1 MLRYS
6 HITLLL
12 AVPVIIIGGL
22 ITLNFTFTLTWAE
35 THIHDKEGHTHDE
48 EAHTHDEEAHT
59 HDEEGHTHDEEGH
72 THDEEGHTHDE
83 EAHTHDE
90 EAHTHDEEAH
100 THDEEGHT
108 HDEEGH
114 THDEEGHTH
123 DEEAGHVHS
132 QEDTVTLTDKAK
144 INIGLKTDE
153 VDIRAIETV
162 VSVHGNVMAHPERQ
176 AVVTPRTGGIVKR
189 IHFSVGE
196 TPKKGDVLLELE
208 SLDLQMAQVELLAAA
223 SQQKSLVS
231 KLARLTE
238 VFAKQIRRELQT
250 RQIDYLQS
258 LSELQQLQMTV
269 KKRKALAGTQI
280 TSALEQMRLRL
291 VKADVELQP
300 LDLTLKRI
308 ETLTRGGIS
317 ARKEFIAKQAEYKKA
332 KNELADAKR
341 QFHILGISEQT
352 LEKILRDNGQTP
364 IRSLLDTENLD
375 SETLL
380 ARYAVLSEDTT
391 NLVEAEVA
399 YELAAIKV
407 AANRQRALAT
417 GLTETL
423 LETLA
428 ETGSIASFDDLSTDA
443 LIENYLAFVESSE
456 ALEGVLQLEETLR
469 NANIT
474 LNKVRQKLQV
484 SGLTR
489 EDIDQIIQT
498 GQPSAMFYVKAPAS
512 GQITEQHVTV
522 GTTVEKSDI
531 LFSILDTD
539 VVWGRGV
546 VHEDTLALIQD
557 KWQIGSEVRVS
568 VAAYPRTIYTGKISG
583 ISDVVE
589 PVEQTVHF
597 WAEIENPDHQL
608 KPGMFA
614 DQTIVLDKGVDV
626 LSIPLE
632 AVIEEGGSRFVFVAH
647 GAAYTRHEIVVGAKD
662 DRYIEVK
669 DGVLLGEQV
678 VVHGTHQ
685 LMRAMAAPT
694 QAVDEHHG
702 HSH

>member
-6 HITLLL
+6 HIILLL
-12 AVPVIIIGGL
+12 AILVIVIGSL
-22 ITLNFTFTLTWAE
+22 IALNLTLTLTWAE
-35 THIHDKEGHTHDE
+35 AHVHFEQPHTHGE
-48 EAHTHDEEAHT
+48 Q
-59 HDEEGHTHDEEGH
+59 
-72 THDEEGHTHDE
+72 
-83 EAHTHDE
+83 
-90 EAHTHDEEAH
+90 
-100 THDEEGHT
+100 
-108 HDEEGH
+108 
-114 THDEEGHTH
+114 
-123 DEEAGHVHS
+123 AGHAHS
-132 QEDTVTLTDKAK
+132 QKNTVTLTDKAK
-144 INIGLKTDE
+144 VNIGLKTE
-153 VDIRAIETV
+153 EADIRPIETV
-162 VSVHGNVMAHPERQ
+162 VSVHGNVMAHPARQ
-176 AVVTPRTGGIVKR
+176 AIVTPRTGGIVKR

-208 SLDLQMAQVELLAAA
+208 SLDLQMAQIELLEAA

-269 KKRKALAGTQI
+269 KKRKALVGTQI
-280 TSALEQMRLRL
+280 ISALEQMRFRL
-291 VKADVELQP
+291 VKADVEHLL
-300 LDLTLKRI
+300 LDSTLKRI
-308 ETLTRGGIS
+308 KTLTEKRIS
-317 ARKEFIAKQAEYKKA
+317 AQKELIAKQAEYKKA

-341 QFHILGISEQT
+341 QFQVLGISEQT
-352 LEKILRDNGQTP
+352 LEKILRDNGETP
-364 IRSLLDTENLD
+364 ILSLLDTERLD

-380 ARYAVLSEDTT
+380 ERYAVLSEEATR
-391 NLVEAEVA
+391 LVDAEVA
-399 YELAAIKV
+399 YELAAIKA
-407 AANRQRALAT
+407 AANRQHALAA

-428 ETGSIASFDDLSTDA
+428 ETGSITSFDDLSTDA
-443 LIENYLAFVESSE
+443 LIENYLAFVESSK

-474 LNKVRQKLQV
+474 FNKVRQKLQV
-484 SGLTR
+484 SGLTL
-489 EDIDQIIQT
+489 EDIDKIIQT
-498 GQPSAMFYVKAPAS
+498 GQPSAMFSVTAPAS

-522 GTTVEKSDI
+522 GMTVEKRDI

-539 VVWGRGV
+539 IVWAQGE
-546 VHEDTLALIQD
+546 VHEDTLALVQD
-557 KWQIGSEVRVS
+557 KWQIGSEVRIG
-568 VAAYPRTIYTGKISG
+568 VAAYPETIYTGKLSG

-589 PVEQTVHF
+589 PEEQTVHF

-626 LSIPLE
+626 LSIPLD
-632 AVIEEGGSRFVFVAH
+632 AVIEDAGSRFVFVEY
-647 GAAYTRHEIVVGAKD
+647 GATYTRHEIVVGAKD

-669 DGVLLGEQV
+669 DGVLPGERV
-678 VVHGTHQ
+678 VVQGTHQ

-694 QAVDEHHG
+694 QVADANHG
-702 HSH
+702 HPH

>member
-12 AVPVIIIGGL
+12 GVLIAIIGSL
-22 ITLNFTFTLTWAE
+22 VSLNLTHTLTWAE
-35 THIHDKEGHTHDE
+35 AHIHNEQ
-48 EAHTHDEEAHT
+48 AHTHGEQ
-59 HDEEGHTHDEEGH
+59 
-72 THDEEGHTHDE
+72 
-83 EAHTHDE
+83 
-90 EAHTHDEEAH
+90 
-100 THDEEGHT
+100 
-108 HDEEGH
+108 
-114 THDEEGHTH
+114 
-123 DEEAGHVHS
+123 AGHAHS
-132 QEDTVTLTDKAK
+132 QEHTVTLTDKAK
-144 INIGLKTDE
+144 VNIGLKTDE
-153 VDIRAIETV
+153 ADFRAIETV

-176 AVVTPRTGGIVKR
+176 AIVTPRTGGIVKR

-208 SLDLQMAQVELLAAA
+208 SVDLQMAQIELLAAA

-280 TSALEQMRLRL
+280 ISALEQMRFRL
-291 VKADVELQP
+291 VKADVEHQL
-300 LDLTLKRI
+300 LDSTLKRI
-308 ETLTRGGIS
+308 KTLTEKRIS
-317 ARKEFIAKQAEYKKA
+317 AQKELIEKQAEYKKA

-341 QFHILGISEQT
+341 QFQILGISEQT
-352 LEKILRDNGQTP
+352 LEKILGDNGETP
-364 IRSLLDTENLD
+364 IISLLETEKLD
-375 SETLL
+375 SKGEVTSPLE
-380 ARYAVLSEDTT
+380 RYAVLSEEATR
-391 NLVEAEVA
+391 LVDAEVA

-407 AANRQRALAT
+407 AANRQRALAA

-423 LETLA
+423 LKTLA

-456 ALEGVLQLEETLR
+456 ALEGVLQLEEVLR

-484 SGLTR
+484 SGLTL
-489 EDIDQIIQT
+489 EDIDKIIQT

-522 GTTVEKSDI
+522 GTTVEKRDI

-539 VVWGRGV
+539 IVWAQGE

-557 KWQIGSEVRVS
+557 KWQIGSEVRIS
-568 VAAYPRTIYTGKISG
+568 VAAYPETIYTGKISG

-589 PVEQTVHF
+589 PEEQTVHF
-597 WAEIENPDHQL
+597 WVEIENPDHQL

-626 LSIPLE
+626 LSIPLD
-632 AVIEEGGSRFVFVAH
+632 AVIEDGGSRFVFVAY
-647 GAAYTRHEIVVGAKD
+647 GATYTRHEIVVGVKD
-662 DRYIEVK
+662 DQYIEVK
-669 DGVLLGEQV
+669 DGVLPGERV
-678 VVHGTHQ
+678 VVQGMHQ

-694 QAVDEHHG
+694 PVVDAHAG
-702 HSH
+702 HNH

>member
-12 AVPVIIIGGL
+12 AVLIAIIGSL
-22 ITLNFTFTLTWAE
+22 VSLNLTHTLTWAE
-35 THIHDKEGHTHDE
+35 AHIHVEQ
-48 EAHTHDEEAHT
+48 AHTHS
-59 HDEEGHTHDEEGH
+59 GQ
-72 THDEEGHTHDE
+72 
-83 EAHTHDE
+83 
-90 EAHTHDEEAH
+90 
-100 THDEEGHT
+100 
-108 HDEEGH
+108 
-114 THDEEGHTH
+114 
-123 DEEAGHVHS
+123 AGQAHS
-132 QEDTVTLTDKAK
+132 QENTVTLTDKAK
-144 INIGLKTDE
+144 VNIGLKTDE
-153 VDIRAIETV
+153 ADIRAIETV

-176 AVVTPRTGGIVKR
+176 AIVTPRTGGIVKR

-208 SLDLQMAQVELLAAA
+208 SVDLQIVQIELLAAV

-258 LSELQQLQMTV
+258 LSELQQLQITV
-269 KKRKALAGTQI
+269 KKRKVLAGTQL
-280 TSALEQMRLRL
+280 TSVLEQMRFRL
-291 VKADVELQP
+291 VKADVEHQL
-300 LDLTLKRI
+300 LDSTLKRI
-308 ETLTRGGIS
+308 KTLTEKRIS
-317 ARKEFIAKQAEYKKA
+317 AQKELIEKQAEYKKA

-341 QFHILGISEQT
+341 QFQILGISEQT
-352 LEKILRDNGQTP
+352 LEKILGDNGETP
-364 IRSLLDTENLD
+364 IISLLETEKLD
-375 SETLL
+375 SKGEVTSLL
-380 ARYAVLSEDTT
+380 LERYAVLSEEATR
-391 NLVEAEVA
+391 LVDAEVA

-407 AANRQRALAT
+407 AANRQRALAA

-423 LETLA
+423 LKTLA

-484 SGLTR
+484 SGLTL
-489 EDIDQIIQT
+489 EDIDKIIQT

-522 GTTVEKSDI
+522 GMTVEKSDI

-539 VVWGRGV
+539 IVWAQGE

-557 KWQIGSEVRVS
+557 KWQIGSEVRIS
-568 VAAYPRTIYTGKISG
+568 VAAYPETIYTGKISG

-589 PVEQTVHF
+589 PEEQTVHF

-626 LSIPLE
+626 LSIPLD
-632 AVIEEGGSRFVFVAH
+632 AVIEDRGSRFVFVAY
-647 GAAYTRHEIVVGAKD
+647 GATYTRHEIVVGVKD

-669 DGVLLGEQV
+669 DGVLPGERV
-678 VVHGTHQ
+678 VVQGMHQ

-694 QAVDEHHG
+694 QVVDANHG
-702 HSH
+702 HPH